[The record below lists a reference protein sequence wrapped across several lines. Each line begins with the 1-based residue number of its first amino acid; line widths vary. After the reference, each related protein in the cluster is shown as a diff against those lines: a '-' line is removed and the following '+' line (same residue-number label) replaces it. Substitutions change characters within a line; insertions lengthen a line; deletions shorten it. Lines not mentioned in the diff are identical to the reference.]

1 MLKMYDL
8 TITNVDL
15 SANFSNHKAMIPEY
29 LSNIPLISISKI
41 FQGYPRNI
49 AML

>member
-1 MLKMYDL
+1 MYDL

-15 SANFSNHKAMIPEY
+15 LANFSNRKAMIPGY
-29 LSNIPLISISKI
+29 LRNIPRISISKI